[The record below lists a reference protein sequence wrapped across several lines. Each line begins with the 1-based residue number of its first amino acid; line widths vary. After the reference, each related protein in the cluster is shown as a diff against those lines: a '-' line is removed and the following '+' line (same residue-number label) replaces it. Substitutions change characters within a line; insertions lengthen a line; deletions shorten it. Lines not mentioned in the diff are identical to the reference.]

1 MKNHLKYFILT
12 FIGIVGLNHSAK
24 SQEFG
29 EIFKSG
35 TEDAN
40 QYLGAYTESMMISFN
55 NGLSGGWYNTAQTH
69 KLLGFDLTATVNI
82 ANIPEDDRLFDFN
95 SRNWVNLELD
105 SGSPILP
112 TAVGGE
118 TSSVLRIPASTEVA
132 PGVTYENDVVFDA
145 PSGFDAEDLPIVGFP
160 VPAVQLGIGL
170 PKNTDLII
178 RYASDFGAA
187 GDEGSFN
194 VFGIGIKHDLKQ
206 WIPGLKQVPFDFS
219 GFAGFNQL
227 NAEYVIDE
235 TSPEFQA
242 DGLAT
247 LKASSFTLQGI
258 VSKKLAI
265 FTPYMG
271 IGYNIASSSM
281 NVDGAFTYTDT
292 STGQS
297 ETVNDPVDLTFSG
310 GSSPR
315 VNLGLRIKLL
325 ILTVHTEYTIQ
336 KYNTFTAGIGL
347 SIR

>member
-1 MKNHLKYFILT
+1 MKKHIKYIILSVAGM
-12 FIGIVGLNHSAK
+12 ISMSHSAS

-29 EIFKSG
+29 EIFRSG
-35 TEDAN
+35 AADAN
-40 QYLGAYTESMMISFN
+40 QYLGAYTKSMMLSFN
-55 NGLSGGWYNTAQTH
+55 NGLSSGWYNTAKPH
-69 KLLGFDLTATVNI
+69 KLLGFDITASVNV
-82 ANIPEDDRLFDFN
+82 ANIPDDDRFFDFN
-95 SRNWVNLELD
+95 SRTWENLELA
-105 SGSPILP
+105 SGSNILP

-132 PGVTYENDVVFDA
+132 PGVTYENDVTFNA
-145 PSGFDAEDLPIVGFP
+145 PPGFDVEDFPIVGFP

-170 PKNTDLII
+170 PKGTELVV

-187 GDEGSFN
+187 GDDGSFN
-194 VFGIGIKHDLKQ
+194 IFGLGVKHDLKQ
-206 WIPGLKQVPFDFS
+206 WVPGLKQIPFDFS
-219 GFAGFNQL
+219 GFAAFNRL
-227 NAEYVIDE
+227 KAEYVIDE

-247 LKASSFTLQGI
+247 LKASSFTVQGI

-281 NVDGAFTYTDT
+281 DVAGDFTYTDT
-292 STGQS
+292 SSGQS
-297 ETVNDPVDLTFSG
+297 ATVTDPVALDFSG

-315 VNLGLRIKLL
+315 VNLGLRMKLL
-325 ILTVHTEYTIQ
+325 ILTIHTEYTIQ
-336 KYNTFTAGIGL
+336 KYNTFTAGLGL